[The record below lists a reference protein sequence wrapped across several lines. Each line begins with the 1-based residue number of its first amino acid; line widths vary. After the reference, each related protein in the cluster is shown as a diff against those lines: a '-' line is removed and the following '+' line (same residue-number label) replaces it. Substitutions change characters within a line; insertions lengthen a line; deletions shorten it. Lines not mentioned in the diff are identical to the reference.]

1 MRVRGAALACLA
13 VAGAANSVPPPDAAD
28 VAAVSRRVVEET
40 NAFRRSHGLAEVHVE
55 PHLKRAADEFAA
67 YMARSGKY
75 GHEADGRE
83 PATRAQA
90 AGYDYCL
97 VLENIAYHFDS
108 RGFRTAVL
116 AERIEEGWEKS
127 PPHRKNLSN
136 PLVTHVAVATARGAN
151 GYYYSVQML
160 GLPRSASVKF
170 EVRNESDE
178 TIRYRVGDS
187 AYAIPARSIR
197 THEVCNRDPLRFEH
211 VAGGEGVVPKSHDR
225 FLIEREAGRLVVRR
239 R

>member
-1 MRVRGAALACLA
+1 MRVRGAAWACLA

-108 RGFRTAVL
+108 RGFRTAAL
-116 AERIEEGWEKS
+116 AERIEEGWE
-127 PPHRKNLSN
+127 
-136 PLVTHVAVATARGAN
+136 
-151 GYYYSVQML
+151 
-160 GLPRSASVKF
+160 
-170 EVRNESDE
+170 
-178 TIRYRVGDS
+178 
-187 AYAIPARSIR
+187 
-197 THEVCNRDPLRFEH
+197 
-211 VAGGEGVVPKSHDR
+211 
-225 FLIEREAGRLVVRR
+225 
-239 R
+239 